1 MDWKGT
7 QTAQD
12 AGHDAIE
19 SHAEREAGDVV
30 EEVEVW
36 GGDVV
41 RDADV
46 GGRGRWRPDVGDIVL
61 PDHAGRRAV
70 VPKRESTRV
79 SRRGGGG
86 EAEGI
91 RVFRYRGRGEPR

>member
-30 EEVEVW
+30 EEVEVG
-36 GGDVV
+36 GGDAV

-46 GGRGRWRPDVGDIVL
+46 GGRRRWQPDVSDVVL
-61 PDHAGRRAV
+61 PDHDGRRAV
-70 VPKRESTRV
+70 VSKRESTRV
-79 SRRGGGG
+79 SRRGG
-86 EAEGI
+86 
-91 RVFRYRGRGEPR
+91 

>member
-12 AGHDAIE
+12 AGRDAIE

-46 GGRGRWRPDVGDIVL
+46 GGRGLWRPDVGDVVL

-79 SRRGGGG
+79 SRRGG
-86 EAEGI
+86 
-91 RVFRYRGRGEPR
+91 

>member
-30 EEVEVW
+30 EEVEVG
-36 GGDVV
+36 GGDAV

-46 GGRGRWRPDVGDIVL
+46 GG
-61 PDHAGRRAV
+61 
-70 VPKRESTRV
+70 
-79 SRRGGGG
+79 
-86 EAEGI
+86 
-91 RVFRYRGRGEPR
+91 

>member
-19 SHAEREAGDVV
+19 SHAEREAGDAV
-30 EEVEVW
+30 EEVEVG
-36 GGDVV
+36 GGDAV

-70 VPKRESTRV
+70 VPKREHTGQS
-79 SRRGGGG
+79 SRRLTKRGTQRRN
-86 EAEGI
+86 AEGEENV
-91 RVFRYRGRGEPR
+91 R

>member
-12 AGHDAIE
+12 TGRDAIE
-19 SHAEREAGDVV
+19 SHAEREAGDSL
-30 EEVEVW
+30 EEVEV
-36 GGDVV
+36 DVV

-46 GGRGRWRPDVGDIVL
+46 GGRGRWRPDVGDVVL

-70 VPKRESTRV
+70 VSKRESTQV
-79 SRRGGGG
+79 SCRGG
-86 EAEGI
+86 
-91 RVFRYRGRGEPR
+91 

>member
-7 QTAQD
+7 QTA
-12 AGHDAIE
+12 HE
-19 SHAEREAGDVV
+19 SHAEREAGDAV
-30 EEVEVW
+30 EEVEVG
-36 GGDVV
+36 GGDAV

-86 EAEGI
+86 EAEER
-91 RVFRYRGRGEPR
+91 RVGKECMVQCRSRWSPYH

>member
-12 AGHDAIE
+12 AGRDAIE

-30 EEVEVW
+30 EEVEVG
-36 GGDVV
+36 GGDAV

-46 GGRGRWRPDVGDIVL
+46 GDVVL

-70 VPKRESTRV
+70 VSKRESTRV
-79 SRRGGGG
+79 SRRGG
-86 EAEGI
+86 
-91 RVFRYRGRGEPR
+91 